1 MPCNPCGCWHL
12 KDGAM
17 SVAIWSAVYGIAS
30 MVLFGWQMSVLSN
43 CRHVTMAQ
51 SNLQCEYW
59 CPCVGASTARTSA
72 LVEGNSLPSCKSG
85 GASASRTA
93 IFCFFQF
100 GVFGWQMAAI
110 KYEKDRAANTLLPDY
125 NTYGRFE
132 VNQYFESYFQTPQER
147 FYIGLFVIQV
157 ICLIVSFFL
166 LFASLALIWGVH
178 TKSRFLIWPWFPC
191 MIASIVMSMTY
202 CIMWWTGDVR
212 DYWLVLT
219 ILETIGAFINI
230 YCFVV
235 ILMYYRYMNEQI
247 EYFRKQLY
255 PPRDEGHFFDSSKDT
270 SGFQGGP
277 PDVWNYSPEHRF
289 APHYD
294 DYCRFPTYPQEPPPA
309 KTPLPIVPHG
319 GEDDWIT
326 HWVKDSQRIGLVET
340 NSEPISPTR
349 MEAPELIHA
358 RSVPSMYPEE
368 SHDRFCRHHHRSG
381 SRRSGRRRSRSRH
394 RSSSRHCHESRD
406 FSASSISSDYSDS
419 TRRSRRHKH
428 RSRERDRYSE
438 ISGTEASEATT
449 ERSRRHRKH
458 RHRHRGKKKGPR
470 QVKSRSGRDRTLDS
484 TTEGFEAQQ
493 GQGLSFPQ
501 NIIIPPSGGIMGPD
515 GKLQPQTFGINQKIT
530 ISYDDEQP
538 PPLPP
543 RIGRPTDT
551 STLQRLPQ
559 HPLSITSNV

>member
-30 MVLFGWQMSVLSN
+30 MVLFGWQMSVL
-43 CRHVTMAQ
+43 
-51 SNLQCEYW
+51 
-59 CPCVGASTARTSA
+59 ASTGAPASEPPPPGPA
-72 LVEGNSLPSCKSG
+72 LS
-85 GASASRTA
+85 SR

-319 GEDDWIT
+319 
-326 HWVKDSQRIGLVET
+326 GLVET